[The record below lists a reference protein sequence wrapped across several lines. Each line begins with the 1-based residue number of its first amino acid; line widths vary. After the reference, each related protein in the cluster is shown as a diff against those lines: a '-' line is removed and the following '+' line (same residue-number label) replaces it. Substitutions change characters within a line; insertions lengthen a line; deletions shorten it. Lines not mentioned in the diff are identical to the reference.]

1 MAVRKVE
8 KSRLTRFLD
17 AIPGKK
23 TLGMYR
29 YFLMKNSDFTD
40 ISVDVPFIFRFSAF

>member
-1 MAVRKVE
+1 MAVKKVE

-29 YFLMKNSDFTD
+29 YFFNEKFG
-40 ISVDVPFIFRFSAF
+40 FYRHFR